1 LESKLKNMG
10 KTIII
15 TLLVLFVITLLFSWN
30 KPFAYNPSF
39 SNSASLNFP
48 STLAGAFSDLT
59 ISVTGAAT
67 GDIVDMGVPTSST
80 SVTGAF
86 YAFVSATNTVTVR
99 YVNTDPL
106 SATDPA
112 SGTFK
117 VLVIKQ

>member
-1 LESKLKNMG
+1 MNTSKPYIPYLFLAVVIM
-10 KTIII
+10 IIGYSPKHSGRD
-15 TLLVLFVITLLFSWN
+15 LVPMLT
-30 KPFAYNPSF
+30 
-39 SNSASLNFP
+39 NSASLNFP

-59 ISVTGAAT
+59 ITVTGSAT
-67 GDIVDMGVPTSST
+67 GDVVTMGVPTAPT
-80 SVTGAF
+80 AVTGAF

-112 SGTFK
+112 AGTFK